1 MADKQPMSMFDRRR
15 AGRGD
20 NVKFTVGES
29 GNLAGPSA
37 DDRFSSLFKDR
48 SSKLGGKAVKLGG
61 KALI

>member
-20 NVKFTVGES
+20 NVKFTVGDS

-37 DDRFSSLFKDR
+37 DNRLASLFNDR
-48 SSKLGGKAVKLGG
+48 SSKLGGKAFKLGG
-61 KALI
+61 KAVI

>member
-1 MADKQPMSMFDRRR
+1 MAREPMSMFDRRR

-20 NVKFTVGES
+20 NVKFTVGDS
-29 GNLAGPSA
+29 GNMSGTSA
-37 DDRFSSLFKDR
+37 VDRFASLFNDR

>member
-1 MADKQPMSMFDRRR
+1 MSLFDRRR

-20 NVKFTVGES
+20 NVKFTVQS
-29 GNLAGPSA
+29 GGNMAGASA
-37 DDRFSSLFKDR
+37 EDRFASLFNDR

>member
-20 NVKFTVGES
+20 NVKFTVGDR
-29 GNLAGPSA
+29 GNLAGASA
-37 DDRFSSLFKDR
+37 EDRLTALYNDR
-48 SSKLGGKAVKLGG
+48 SSKLGGKSVKLGG